1 MNKHFLHAILSACL
15 LAASAGTAMAKT
27 IRIVAGS
34 SPVFAPVFVAD
45 QKGYFKEQGLD
56 VTVRPFTS
64 GAEATEG
71 FRSGA
76 ADFLV
81 ASDVPLLYLLSGGDT
96 VMLGQFSANPDML
109 LVMGAKG
116 MAGPASLKGKRI
128 GLVTKSSSEYLLNQ
142 YLRSAGMTLAD
153 VQRVSLAP
161 FDQVSAL
168 LRGDVDALS
177 TWKPFD
183 SKILQMGKGKFAIE
197 TWGEKQD
204 YVLYSGIVTK
214 RDFLASNRD
223 DTVKIMKA
231 LKKAADFLAASDIKK
246 ESAPLA
252 SYLKSTPEDVASVI
266 AHNQWGMAVTPRFL
280 GTMQS
285 IEAFLADGK
294 LISRRVDWNSAYDWS
309 ILKEVDASL
318 VPSEKR

>member
-1 MNKHFLHAILSACL
+1 MKKHFFKAILLACFC
-15 LAASAGTAMAKT
+15 AASLPAAART

-45 QKGYFKEQGLD
+45 KQGFFKEQGLD

-81 ASDVPLLYLLSGGDT
+81 ASDVPLLYLLSGGDS

-109 LVMGAKG
+109 VVMGPGEMRDA
-116 MAGPASLKGKRI
+116 AFLKGKRI
-128 GLVTKSSSEYLLNQ
+128 ALVTKSSSEYLLNN
-142 YLRSAGMTLAD
+142 YLTSAGLSLAD
-153 VQRVSLAP
+153 VRTVNLAP
-161 FDQVSAL
+161 FDQVAAL

-183 SKILQMGKGKFAIE
+183 SKILQMGKNKYGVA
-197 TWGEKQD
+197 TWGEKQG

-214 RDFLASNRD
+214 REFLQGHREE
-223 DTVKIMKA
+223 TVKIMKA
-231 LKKAADFLAASDIKK
+231 LKKAADFLA
-246 ESAPLA
+246 SADMKQQSGVLA
-252 SYLKSTPEDVASVI
+252 SYLKSTPDDVAAVI
-266 AHNQWGMAVTPRFL
+266 AHNKWDMTVTPAFIA
-280 GTMQS
+280 TMQS
-285 IEAFLADGK
+285 IESFLADGK
-294 LISRRVDWNSAYDWS
+294 LISKRVDWNSAYDWTV
-309 ILKEVDASL
+309 LKDVDPSL
-318 VPSEKR
+318 VLPEQK